1 MREGSFKGSYRL
13 NLKEQMEGRMGRIW
27 GEGSKVKVVMLG
39 GSQIGRICEE
49 LVNKGRE
56 AVEVEG
62 WVKVNGRF
70 DRNEMER
77 VLDELEVRGSGV
89 DKVVLGGPGNSLFRH
104 GRTSD
109 KGFCPERTI
118 KLGKN
123 VNGEVRT
130 VKVEYHLTDPAKL
143 NVSEKRELV
152 DLVSELVKG
161 IGERLPNVKIIYVTM
176 FPRHVQVCCGQD
188 GHMTEDDTY
197 VINGFRKTVDGDIVE
212 ELEELGVQ
220 VVEWYEL
227 FGWEEEPRLGE
238 LVKKNVVSGDGV
250 HLTPKANMFAAVS
263 LCHRIAEMEL
273 VCGQGGQSGSAGGEK
288 RRRLE

>member
-161 IGERLPNVKIIYVTM
+161 IGERLPGVKIIYVTM
-176 FPRHVQVCCGQD
+176 FPRHVRECCGAG
-188 GHMTEDDTY
+188 GHITEDDVHT
-197 VINGFRKTVDGDIVE
+197 INGFRRAVDVDIVE
-212 ELEELGVQ
+212 ELDEVEGVSVVQWWELM
-220 VVEWYEL
+220 
-227 FGWEEEPRLGE
+227 GWDDEGG
-238 LVKKNVVSGDGV
+238 VVSWRKKGIVGSDGV
-250 HLTPKANMFAAVS
+250 HLSMSANRFAAVS
-263 LCHRIAEMEL
+263 LCYRLAEREL
-273 VCGQGGQSGSAGGEK
+273 MREREDDRRK
-288 RRRLE
+288 RMKR